1 MAYALKPDEA
11 RGANPF
17 GPPYMHRLEHFLVF
31 YALGRMAVSIYLVL
45 GGSCLHIYTTFA
57 RLEAFKNLYQL
68 NRTCFFCCRSKL
80 IQYYI
85 TVPEFCLDVAKTPVV
100 QFLFI

>member
-17 GPPYMHRLEHFLVF
+17 GPPCMHRLEHFLVF

-45 GGSCLHIYTTFA
+45 GGSCLHIYHIRSFRGVQKPIPIESNLLLLLPLKTDPTSYHGA
-57 RLEAFKNLYQL
+57 RIVL
-68 NRTCFFCCRSKL
+68 
-80 IQYYI
+80 
-85 TVPEFCLDVAKTPVV
+85 
-100 QFLFI
+100 